1 MQTDMADVPTR
12 QRNLRTVF
20 LHTWSRLS
28 AAARQVFMRLSVF
41 RGGAS
46 AEAARQ
52 VTGATVDVLAEL
64 IDMALLR
71 RLPNGRYEIHELLRQ
86 FAAEQLAGTDAE
98 DERRRNEA
106 QMAAQPL
113 LSQPAGVQEQ
123 LLQGPQQRTALDI
136 IHADFENISVAWR
149 WAVQAA

>member
-1 MQTDMADVPTR
+1 
-12 QRNLRTVF
+12 
-20 LHTWSRLS
+20 
-28 AAARQVFMRLSVF
+28 MRLSVF

-86 FAAEQLAGTDAE
+86 FAAEQLASATQWKVGK
-98 DERRRNEA
+98 RRRGSSTA
-106 QMAAQPL
+106 VTISACWQPGTAAARP
-113 LSQPAGVQEQ
+113 S
-123 LLQGPQQRTALDI
+123 
-136 IHADFENISVAWR
+136 
-149 WAVQAA
+149 AACGT